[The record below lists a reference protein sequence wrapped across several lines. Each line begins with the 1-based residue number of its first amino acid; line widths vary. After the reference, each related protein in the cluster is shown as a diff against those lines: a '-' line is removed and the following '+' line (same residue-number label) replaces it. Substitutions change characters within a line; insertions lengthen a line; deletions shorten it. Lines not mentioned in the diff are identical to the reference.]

1 MAHLNQYKFCERV
14 SAIHP
19 EFFNS
24 VRVLD
29 VGSMDINGNNR
40 SHFKNCEFIGIDIG
54 EGPNVDIV
62 CSGHL
67 FSVKNNSEK
76 FKTIISTECFEHDI
90 YYRETITNIVKNLL
104 LPGGMFIFS
113 CATTGRQE
121 HGTTRTSPLDSP
133 FTNDY
138 YKNLT
143 EEDIKEFL
151 DLELYFSDYSFSTND
166 ETHDLYFWGIKRREV
181 VDVVM
186 LTNTKDEN
194 YFRMTKDAIV
204 SLNKSSSIANF
215 NIILV
220 ESNLNSKYSH
230 KYRELGCQV
239 IFNSSRFSFSKNIN
253 YGLKH
258 CTSRYICLTNND
270 VVFHRNWFDN
280 IYLNVD
286 RDSNIGVYS
295 TLDPY
300 LGLNLPQD
308 TSLIEGYKPVG
319 FHSGWCHVIDTQ
331 VLEEQKELSEKFD
344 IWFMDD
350 DFCMNLQNQN
360 IKQVLAKESI
370 VYHLGTS
377 SIGLYDNSDHRI
389 EIDRSKFF
397 NKWFNSVRLQSCLF
411 FDDGTEL
418 NFESFKSATYK
429 FVISGD
435 VFYETTLNLEPGVN
449 YFISIAPAN
458 EIKFEVISESGNI
471 VLVKKLIKYAK
482 I

>member
-14 SAIHP
+14 SAIYP
-19 EFFNS
+19 EFFDS

-40 SHFKNCEFIGIDIG
+40 PHFKNSKFLGIDIG
-54 EGPNVDIV
+54 EGPNVDII

-76 FKTIISTECFEHDI
+76 FNTIISTECFEHDA

-104 LPGGMFIFS
+104 LPGGMFLFS
-113 CATTGRQE
+113 CATTGRPE
-121 HGTTRTSPLDSP
+121 HGTTRTSPFDSP

-151 DLELYFSDYSFSTND
+151 DLDFYFSDYSFSTNN
-166 ETHDLYFWGIKRREV
+166 ETKDLYFWGIKRKED

-186 LTNTKDEN
+186 LANTKDEN
-194 YFRMTKDAIV
+194 YYRMTKDAIV
-204 SLNKSSSIANF
+204 SLNKSSSISNF
-215 NIILV
+215 NVILI
-220 ESNLNSKYSH
+220 ESNLNSKFSNDY
-230 KYRELGCQV
+230 KKLGCEV
-239 IFNSSRFSFSKNIN
+239 IYNNSKFAFSKSIN

-258 CTSRYICLTNND
+258 CKSRYVCLTNND
-270 VVFHRNWFDN
+270 VVFQKDWFDN
-280 IYLNVD
+280 IYFNID

-300 LGLNLPQD
+300 LELNLPKD
-308 TSLIEGYKPVG
+308 SSMIEGYKPVG
-319 FHSGWCHVIDTQ
+319 IHSGWCHVIDTQ
-331 VLEEQKELSEKFD
+331 LLSDYKYLSEEFD

-350 DFCMNLQNQN
+350 DFCMNLQNID
-360 IKQVLAKESI
+360 IKQVLVKDSI

-377 SIGLYDNSDHRI
+377 SINLYDNADHRI
-389 EIDRSKFF
+389 DIDSAKFF
-397 NKWFNSVRLQSCLF
+397 NKWFNSIRLQSCLF
-411 FDDGTEL
+411 FDDKTQI
-418 NFESFKSATYK
+418 NFESFKVATYR

-435 VFYETTLNLEPGVN
+435 VSYETTISVVPGVN
-449 YFISIAPAN
+449 YYISVSPTNQIKL
-458 EIKFEVISESGNI
+458 EIFSDSNNI
-471 VLVKKLIKYAK
+471 VFSKNLTKYAK